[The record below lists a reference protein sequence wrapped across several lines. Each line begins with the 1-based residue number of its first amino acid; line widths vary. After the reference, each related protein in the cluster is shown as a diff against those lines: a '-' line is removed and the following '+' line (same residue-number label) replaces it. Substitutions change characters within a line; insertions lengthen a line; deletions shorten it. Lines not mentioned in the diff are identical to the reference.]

1 MTISPL
7 APKTRKFVLTVHVI
21 SSVGWLGTA
30 LVILVLVT
38 AALVTAAPELRRAA
52 YLVLDLLDS
61 TIVVPVGLAGLISG
75 VLLSLTTHW
84 GLVRHYWVVVKLVLT
99 VVVFAVPLFARSP
112 VIDEAVARTAVPGA
126 DAGPA
131 GTELL
136 IPGVMALLILAAA
149 TVLSTYKPWGR
160 TPVGRRVAA
169 ERVRAARSR

>member
-7 APKTRKFVLTVHVI
+7 PPKTRKLVLTVHVV

-38 AALVTAAPELRRAA
+38 AALVTADPELRRAA
-52 YLVLDLLDS
+52 YLVLNLLDS

-84 GLVRHYWVVVKLVLT
+84 GLVRHYWVAVKLVLT
-99 VVVFAVPLFARSP
+99 VVVF
-112 VIDEAVARTAVPGA
+112 DEAVARTAAPGA
-126 DAGPA
+126 DAGQA

-136 IPGVMALLILAAA
+136 IPGVMALLILTVA

-169 ERVRAARSR
+169 ELVRAARSR